1 MCIWVEGVGGSCL
14 NSGENLFPIQLSL
27 HQIFIPVF
35 LVENMALSTGCK
47 ISLRSFCFW
56 RILLM
61 RLSNIPSPSPS
72 LQRFTGQSQK
82 SRFCYN
88 RINLSACFRRKTGR
102 SLLNSKLQ
110 ISLIPHCCE
119 KYKQLLGENR
129 SPSYF
134 LVKKKFLS
142 SLLAE
147 AWLGFPLVSAQG
159 WLSCSPILLPLVVDE
174 RFVPPK
180 KASAA
185 FPVNSM

>member
-1 MCIWVEGVGGSCL
+1 MTVLPLDLWSVCVHLGRGGGGGGGGGKGEGGSCL

-47 ISLRSFCFW
+47 ISVRSFCFW

-82 SRFCYN
+82 SRFRYN

-134 LVKKKFLS
+134 LVKKNSFLPCFQRPG
-142 SLLAE
+142 L
-147 AWLGFPLVSAQG
+147 
-159 WLSCSPILLPLVVDE
+159 
-174 RFVPPK
+174 
-180 KASAA
+180 A
-185 FPVNSM
+185 FPWYQPRGD

>member
-1 MCIWVEGVGGSCL
+1 
-14 NSGENLFPIQLSL
+14 
-27 HQIFIPVF
+27 
-35 LVENMALSTGCK
+35 
-47 ISLRSFCFW
+47 
-56 RILLM
+56 M
-61 RLSNIPSPSPS
+61 RFSNIPSPSPS

-82 SRFCYN
+82 SRFRCN
-88 RINLSACFRRKTGR
+88 RINLSACFRRKTRR

-134 LVKKKFLS
+134 LVKKKIPFFLACRG
-142 SLLAE
+142 L
-147 AWLGFPLVSAQG
+147 AWL
-159 WLSCSPILLPLVVDE
+159 SPGIGPGVIKLFANPSIIPLVVDE
-174 RFVPPK
+174 RFFPLN

>member
-1 MCIWVEGVGGSCL
+1 MTVLPLDLWSVCVHFGWGVEGGRGRGESCL

-27 HQIFIPVF
+27 QGIFIPVF

-47 ISLRSFCFW
+47 ILLRSFCFW

-72 LQRFTGQSQK
+72 LQRFIGQSQK
-82 SRFCYN
+82 SRF
-88 RINLSACFRRKTGR
+88 RDKGINLSACFRRKTRR
-102 SLLNSKLQ
+102 SVLNSKFQ

-134 LVKKKFLS
+134 LVKKKNSFLPC
-142 SLLAE
+142 LQRPGL
-147 AWLGFPLVSAQG
+147 
-159 WLSCSPILLPLVVDE
+159 
-174 RFVPPK
+174 
-180 KASAA
+180 A
-185 FPVNSM
+185 FPWYRPRGD

>member
-1 MCIWVEGVGGSCL
+1 
-14 NSGENLFPIQLSL
+14 
-27 HQIFIPVF
+27 
-35 LVENMALSTGCK
+35 MALSTGCK
-47 ISLRSFCFW
+47 ISVRSFCFW

-72 LQRFTGQSQK
+72 LQRFTGQYQK
-82 SRFCYN
+82 SRFRDN
-88 RINLSACFRRKTGR
+88 GINLSACFRRKTRR

-119 KYKQLLGENR
+119 KYKQLLGDNR

-134 LVKKKFLS
+134 LVKKKKILS

-159 WLSCSPILLPLVVDE
+159 WLSCSQILLPLVVDE
-174 RFVPPK
+174 RFFPLK

>member
-1 MCIWVEGVGGSCL
+1 MKGREEGGSCL

-82 SRFCYN
+82 SRFRCN
-88 RINLSACFRRKTGR
+88 RINLSACFRRKTRR

-134 LVKKKFLS
+134 LVWKKMPFFLACRG
-142 SLLAE
+142 L
-147 AWLGFPLVSAQG
+147 AWLSPGIGPGVIKLFANPST
-159 WLSCSPILLPLVVDE
+159 LSCRWKILST
-174 RFVPPK
+174 K
-180 KASAA
+180 
-185 FPVNSM
+185 